1 MSKHSLLIASL
12 YLLAGVVAT
21 RGGEFQSPVEYPPGP
36 YPEFQ
41 AHVDFRTG
49 LGAFAVAIGDFNTN
63 GNADLAVANLGNG
76 TLSVLLGHGDGTFRA
91 HEDYG
96 LATTPYSIA
105 IGDLN
110 GDGKLDLVLPTL
122 GYRIGGQVSVLL
134 GNGDGTFQS
143 HQDYLVGTM
152 PVFVAI
158 GDVNGDGKPDLV
170 VTNHGQTNGAQSS
183 VSVLLG
189 NGDGTFQ
196 PQVKYSSG
204 KNPHS
209 AAIGDFNGD
218 GKQDL
223 VVANQ
228 SSDTVSVVMGNGDGT
243 FQFSADCA
251 TGDTPES
258 VILGDFNRDGKVDLA
273 VANCGPACGSG
284 VGSVSVLL
292 GNGDG
297 TFQTHVDYPTEAA
310 AFSVAEGDFNGDG
323 KADLVTAN
331 SSYPNY
337 STVNVFLGRGDGTFR
352 NYASYSTALDPS
364 SVAGGDVNNDGAPD
378 LVTANFGDSTVSVLL
393 NTGGTFVTTTS
404 SSNPSRLG
412 QPVTFTT
419 TVTAGLQGVGTPTG
433 TVTFRDGET
442 TLGTATLISGQ
453 ASVTTSSLSV
463 GKHNIRA
470 RYFGDS
476 TFNPH
481 NALPIIQKVLP

>member
-1 MSKHSLLIASL
+1 MSKHSLLIASV

-41 AHVDFRTG
+41 AHVDFRAG
-49 LGAFAVAIGDFNTN
+49 PEAFAVAIGDFNAN
-63 GNADLAVANLGNG
+63 GNADLAVANIGNG

-105 IGDLN
+105 IGDFN

-143 HQDYLVGTM
+143 HQDYLVGTF

-158 GDVNGDGKPDLV
+158 GDINGDGKADLA
-170 VTNHGQTNGAQSS
+170 VTNHGQNNGSESS

-196 PQVKYSSG
+196 SQVQYRAG

-209 AAIGDFNGD
+209 AAIADFNED

-228 SSDTVSVVMGNGDGT
+228 SSNTVSVLLGNGDGT
-243 FQFSADCA
+243 FQASADYA
-251 TGDTPES
+251 AGDTPES
-258 VILGDFNRDGKVDLA
+258 VVLGDFNKDGKLDLA
-273 VANCGPACGSG
+273 VANCGCTSNAA
-284 VGSVSVLL
+284 SVSVLL

-297 TFQTHVDYPTEAA
+297 TFQTHVDYPAEAYA
-310 AFSVAEGDFNGDG
+310 LSVAGGDFNGDG

-331 SSYPNY
+331 EFYPHV
-337 STVNVFLGRGDGTFR
+337 SAVNVFLGNGDGTFR
-352 NYASYSTALDPS
+352 NYASYSTGLEPF
-364 SVAGGDVNNDGAPD
+364 SVAVGDVNNDGAPD
-378 LVTANFGDSTVSVLL
+378 LAAANFGDSTVSVLL

-404 SSNPSRLG
+404 SSNPSKVG

-419 TVTAGLQGVGTPTG
+419 TVTASLQGVGSPTG
-433 TVTFRDGET
+433 TVTFKDGVT
-442 TLGTATLISGQ
+442 TLGTASLSSGQ
-453 ASVTTSSLSV
+453 ASLTTSSLSA

-470 RYFGDS
+470 RYSGDI

-481 NALPIIQKVLP
+481 NALPIIQRVRP